1 MSDVSKSLSRRA
13 LLAGAGAV
21 AGTIAAPSIVR
32 AQVPKLRYAT
42 GGGLGANEIVT
53 IHLVDWMKENVL
65 KRHGK
70 EYVLD
75 VTYTRGTPEAAS
87 LLAAGQ
93 ADFAT
98 LSLPAFATAVA
109 KNAVLGGL
117 KIVADNFQDA
127 REGYASQVFYVL
139 EESGVRSIADL
150 KGKTIAVNAFG
161 TAVDLLLRVA
171 LKKSGLDPRRDV
183 RIVEI
188 SFPSI
193 GAAIR
198 EKRVDC
204 GVLPLPFGA
213 TERAK
218 GGLRAVFQGKD
229 ALPPYAVIFQAATSD
244 FLKAQPAAAK
254 AWLADY
260 VDGLHWLY
268 DPANRKKAV
277 ELAATLSKSPPE
289 VVESYFLTKND
300 YYRDPDACLGA
311 EQVQPP
317 LDAMVAEGLL
327 TARIEAR
334 PYVDMSFLPRGCTA

>member
-1 MSDVSKSLSRRA
+1 M
-13 LLAGAGAV
+13 
-21 AGTIAAPSIVR
+21 
-32 AQVPKLRYAT
+32 
-42 GGGLGANEIVT
+42 
-53 IHLVDWMKENVL
+53 
-65 KRHGK
+65 
-70 EYVLD
+70 
-75 VTYTRGTPEAAS
+75 
-87 LLAAGQ
+87 
-93 ADFAT
+93 
-98 LSLPAFATAVA
+98 
-109 KNAVLGGL
+109 
-117 KIVADNFQDA
+117 
-127 REGYASQVFYVL
+127 
-139 EESGVRSIADL
+139 
-150 KGKTIAVNAFG
+150 
-161 TAVDLLLRVA
+161 
-171 LKKSGLDPRRDV
+171 

-229 ALPPYAVIFQAATSD
+229 ALPPYAVIFQTVTSD
-244 FLKAQPAAAK
+244 FRKTQPAAAK

-300 YYRDPDACLGA
+300 YYRDPNACLGA

-327 TARIEAR
+327 SARIAAK
-334 PYVDMSFLPRGCTA
+334 PYVDMSFLPASCQG

>member
-1 MSDVSKSLSRRA
+1 MFQARGSMSRRGI
-13 LLAGAGAV
+13 LAGGAAM
-21 AGTIAAPSIVR
+21 AGTLAMPHVAK
-32 AQVPKLRYAT
+32 AQVPRLRYAT

-53 IHLVDWMKENVL
+53 IHLMDWMKDNVL

-70 EYVLD
+70 DYVLD

-98 LSLPAFATAVA
+98 LSLPAFATAIA
-109 KNAVLGGL
+109 KNAVPGGM

-139 EESGVRSIADL
+139 DDSSIKTIPDL

-171 LKKSGLDPRRDV
+171 LKKNGLDPRRDV

-229 ALPPYAVIFQAATSD
+229 ALPPYAVIFQVATEN
-244 FLKAQPAAAK
+244 FLKAQPAVAK

-260 VDGLHWLY
+260 VAGLQWLY
-268 DPANRKKAV
+268 ALENRKKAV

-289 VVESYFLTKND
+289 VVDSYFLTKND
-300 YYRDPDACLGA
+300 YFRDPNACLGA

-327 TARIEAR
+327 SARIDAK
-334 PYVDMSFLPRGCTA
+334 PYVDMSFLPRPCSA